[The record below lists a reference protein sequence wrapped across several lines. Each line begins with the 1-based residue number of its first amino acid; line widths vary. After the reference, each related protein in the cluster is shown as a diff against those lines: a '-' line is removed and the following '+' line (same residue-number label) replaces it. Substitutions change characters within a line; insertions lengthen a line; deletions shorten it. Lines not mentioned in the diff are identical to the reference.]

1 MTEMPELPWRTVHI
15 DFYGPLPSSEYLLVA
30 VDRYSRFPEVEIVH
44 STRASTVI
52 PKLDKMFSVHGIP
65 DTIISDN
72 GPPFNGDDYAR
83 YLKAIGIQAKFSTP
97 YWPQGNATVQ
107 RFMRPLGKA
116 LKTATLEGR
125 PWKQELNRFLLQYRT
140 TPHCTT
146 GVPPSEQLF
155 NRVIKGKLPVINSK
169 KIVNRHKEARDKEKT
184 RQERNREYA
193 NQRRNTRKSD
203 LQVGDYVLVRQE
215 KKNKLTANFNHK
227 PYKVIKKTG
236 SEILA
241 QSKDGHIVKRNVSHF
256 KRINKPREEDT
267 DDEGFDYE
275 ENSQDNQPSISN
287 ENSEVPR
294 RSSRIRRPPNRY
306 GHEYPSNL
314 IN

>member
-1 MTEMPELPWRTVHI
+1 
-15 DFYGPLPSSEYLLVA
+15 
-30 VDRYSRFPEVEIVH
+30 
-44 STRASTVI
+44 
-52 PKLDKMFSVHGIP
+52 
-65 DTIISDN
+65 
-72 GPPFNGDDYAR
+72 
-83 YLKAIGIQAKFSTP
+83 
-97 YWPQGNATVQ
+97 
-107 RFMRPLGKA
+107 MRPLGKA
-116 LKTATLEGR
+116 LKIATLEGR

-146 GVPPSEQLF
+146 GVPPSELFF

-169 KIVNRHKEARDKEKT
+169 KIVNRHKEARDNEKT

-193 NQRRNTRKSD
+193 NQTQEK
-203 LQVGDYVLVRQE
+203 VIYKQE

-275 ENSQDNQPSISN
+275 ENSQDNQPPISN
-287 ENSEVPR
+287 ENNEVPR

-314 IN
+314 IS